1 MIVHSDERLFR
12 CDECPKTYKT
22 KSELKK
28 HTFSHTKK
36 QYDCKVCSKKFS
48 TLALLTAHMVVHTID
63 KRKATFDS
71 TCSSMTPWTSSAV
84 TNVQRNSNRAKT
96 TEKAFGCN
104 ECGYKCWSSA
114 TLATHIRTQ
123 KPFEC
128 KECLRKFIA
137 AGNLRQHMLV
147 HTGSRPHSCTECHT
161 KFKTRSHLGR
171 HNKNLHKIRVPRV
184 KLVRMRDSD
193 IFS

>member
-63 KRKATFDS
+63 K
-71 TCSSMTPWTSSAV
+71 P
-84 TNVQRNSNRAKT
+84 
-96 TEKAFGCN
+96 FGC
-104 ECGYKCWSSA
+104 GKYLS
-114 TLATHIRTQ
+114 
-123 KPFEC
+123 
-128 KECLRKFIA
+128 
-137 AGNLRQHMLV
+137 
-147 HTGSRPHSCTECHT
+147 
-161 KFKTRSHLGR
+161 
-171 HNKNLHKIRVPRV
+171 
-184 KLVRMRDSD
+184 
-193 IFS
+193 